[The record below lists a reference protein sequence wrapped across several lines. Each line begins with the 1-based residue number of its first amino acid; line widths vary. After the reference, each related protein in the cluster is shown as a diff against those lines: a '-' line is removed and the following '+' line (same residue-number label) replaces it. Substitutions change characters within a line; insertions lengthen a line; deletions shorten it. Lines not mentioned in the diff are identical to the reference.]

1 MNLTFINESPLLTE
15 IRTRG
20 NFFWAGLPA
29 ALRGAIWVLLSTLL
43 FSLMGV
49 LAKQLGSRIDSFQV
63 AFFRALFGFVFIV
76 PVVLRAGWGGLRT
89 TRPMLHLWRGMFGG
103 AAIMCS
109 FYAMIHLPLADA
121 TALSFTRA
129 LFLVPLAVFFLNE
142 HFDMRRILTILAGLM
157 GVIMMT
163 SPDGE
168 FQFATLVALFSA
180 ALVACVV
187 VFVKRLSIT
196 DTPAT
201 LIFYSSAIAAVM
213 TAIPCFWVWTQPADI
228 EWLLLIL
235 MSLLGVLA
243 QSCFIRGYS
252 AGQATALAP
261 LEYTRLL
268 FTAAAGYLIFG
279 DAPGAWTMGGAA
291 IIIGASIYVARTQ
304 ASSTPRVSVMVKH
317 DLAATVDPL

>member
-1 MNLTFINESPLLTE
+1 MNLTFIKAIPFQSALLA
-15 IRTRG
+15 RG
-20 NFFWAGLPA
+20 N
-29 ALRGAIWVLLSTLL
+29 ALWLGQPVLVRGTIWVLLSTLL

-49 LAKQLGSRIDSFQV
+49 LAKLLGSRIDSFQV
-63 AFFRALFGFVFIV
+63 AFFRALFGFIFILPIVF
-76 PVVLRAGWGGLRT
+76 RSGLYGLQ
-89 TRPMLHLWRGMFGG
+89 TRQPLLHLWRGMFGG

-129 LFLVPLAVFFLNE
+129 LFLVPLAAFFLNE
-142 HFDMRRILTILAGLM
+142 KFDKRRLFTILAGLA

-163 SPDGE
+163 VPEGRVE
-168 FQFATLVALFSA
+168 FATLVALLSA

-187 VFVKRLSIT
+187 IFVKRLSST

-201 LIFYSSAIAAVM
+201 LIFYSSAIAALM
-213 TAIPCFWVWTQPADI
+213 TVVPCILVWTQPTGM

-243 QSCFIRGYS
+243 QNCFIRGY
-252 AGQATALAP
+252 AVAEATVLAP

-268 FTAAAGYLIFG
+268 FAAVAGYLMFG
-279 DAPGAWTMGGAA
+279 DVPGGMAMAGAA

-304 ASSTPRVSVMVKH
+304 TK
-317 DLAATVDPL
+317 ATLIQDHSLGD